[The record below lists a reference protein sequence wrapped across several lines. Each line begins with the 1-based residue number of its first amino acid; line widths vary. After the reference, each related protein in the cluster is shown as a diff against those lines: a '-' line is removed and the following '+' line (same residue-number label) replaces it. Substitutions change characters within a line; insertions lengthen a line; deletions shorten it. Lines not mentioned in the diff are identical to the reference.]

1 MAAVEDVT
9 PAAVAGFLL
18 AAVAR
23 GADRYLT
30 VAPRP
35 LLMTIALL
43 LLLTALFR
51 KPHGRIVWY
60 RTRAAGFLAGLIASI
75 PLPLTPIA
83 PPAGVVTAAVGRG
96 FAGDLFEVLE
106 RIDQDPG
113 AMDGTTVTVSGEWTP
128 STAEGPATV
137 SRRLMACCAADTV
150 AVGLEVLG
158 DRRYTVNAGT
168 MVAVSGIVRAR
179 ISKGDIRYGLAHARV
194 RPLR

>member
-1 MAAVEDVT
+1 MAALEDAT
-9 PAAVAGFLL
+9 SAAVAGFLL
-18 AAVAR
+18 SAVAR

-43 LLLTALFR
+43 LLLIALLR
-51 KPHGRIVWY
+51 KPHGRIDCY

-75 PLPLTPIA
+75 PLPLTPLA

-96 FAGDLFEVLE
+96 FAGDLFEALE
-106 RIDQDPG
+106 RIDQDPI
-113 AMDGTTVTVSGEWTP
+113 AMDGTTITVSGEWTP

-168 MVAVSGIVRAR
+168 MVVVTGNVRAR
-179 ISKGDIRYGLAHARV
+179 IWKGDVRYGLAHARV
-194 RPLR
+194 RALR